1 MLYKYQSTTQAGQ
14 KQNGNIDAPSVDIA
28 ISSLQRRGLIVSS
41 IEPVE
46 QKGGFF
52 GSSLFQTIKNKDVV
66 ILSRQLATLF
76 EAKVPVVE
84 SFKLLAAESPNPAMR
99 QKLAEVVGDIQGGIS
114 MSQAM
119 ARHPEVFSKF
129 YVNIIRIGEESGKLD
144 EMFNHMADYM
154 ERNYE
159 LTSRAKN
166 ALLYPAF
173 VISTFIVIMI
183 LMLAIVIPRLAVVL
197 KDLGGQLPIYTRI
210 LLGFSDF
217 IRNTWFFILAVLAIG
232 TVFIWR
238 YFQTT
243 AGKMVSSRLLI
254 SVPYVGDIYRKIYLA
269 RLSDNL
275 STLLGSGIPVLTA
288 LEITSDVV
296 GNEVYRAILLE
307 SAQAVKSGSSL
318 SSAFSQYDDIPGL
331 VSQMA
336 KIGEEGGK
344 LTFVLTTMAR
354 FYKREVDNLVENL
367 VGLIEPVM
375 IVILGLAV
383 GFLVMAVLGPI
394 YSITSTI

>member
-1 MLYKYQSTTQAGQ
+1 M
-14 KQNGNIDAPSVDIA
+14 DIA
-28 ISSLQRRGLIVSS
+28 IASLQRKNFIVTN

-46 QKGGFF
+46 IKLNFFGIGFF
-52 GSSLFQTIKNKDVV
+52 NAVKNKDIVM
-66 ILSRQLATLF
+66 LSRQLATLF

-84 SFKLLAAESPNPAMR
+84 SFRLLASESPSPALR
-99 QKLAEVVGDIQGGIS
+99 LKLTEVVNDIQGGIS

-119 ARHPEVFSKF
+119 TRQPDVFSKF

-173 VISTFIVIMI
+173 VISTFLIILV
-183 LMLAIVIPRLAVVL
+183 LMLVVVIPRLAVVL
-197 KDLGGQLPIYTRI
+197 NDLGGELPIYTRM
-210 LLGFSDF
+210 LLGFSAF
-217 IRNTWFFILAVLAIG
+217 LRSAGVFILIALAIG
-232 TVFIWR
+232 GVFLWR
-238 YFQTT
+238 YFQTD
-243 AGKMVSSRLLI
+243 AGKMVGSRIKI
-254 SVPYVGDIYRKIYLA
+254 SFPYVGDIYRKIYLA
-269 RLSDNL
+269 RMADNL
-275 STLLGSGIPVLTA
+275 STLLGSGIPVLTS

-296 GNEVYRAILLE
+296 GNDVYKNILLE
-307 SAQAVKSGSSL
+307 SAQLVKSGSSI
-318 SSAFSQYDDIPGL
+318 SGAFAQYEDIPGL
-331 VSQMA
+331 ITQMV

-344 LTFVLTTMAR
+344 LTFVLDTMAR

-375 IVILGLAV
+375 IVGLGLGV